1 MKVGNKKPG
10 KIKSGTWV
18 TREMATSKAYWALSS
33 TAYWALSSTAK
44 GLLLVFLLKRDM
56 DKQHNVL
63 NRRSITVTY
72 LELENLFGKRINGKP
87 DGIPRS
93 NIARAINDL
102 LAKGF
107 IEIIHRGGCYQKD
120 KTVYG
125 LTDDWQ
131 WWVPGRVVREK
142 DPGKR
147 VSRTMFKKKSQ
158 PPQTEPYT
166 PSLQEPKIACMGSTM
181 IPFPKS

>member
-1 MKVGNKKPG
+1 MGNKKPG

-18 TREMATSKAYWALSS
+18 TREMATSKAYWALN
-33 TAYWALSSTAK
+33 STAK

-72 LELENLFGKRINGKP
+72 LELENLFGKRINGKS

-107 IEIIHRGGCYQKD
+107 IEIIHRGGGYQKD

-125 LTDDWQ
+125 LTVDWQ
-131 WWVPGRVVREK
+131 WWVPGQVVRKK

-147 VSRTMFKKKSQ
+147 ASRTMFKKKSQ

-166 PSLQEPKIACMGSTM
+166 PSLPKPKIASMGSTM